1 MNWTEKA
8 KEIAEEILKEGNGNN
23 RDNYTRDEVLKL
35 LRKAAYSG
43 MEFECDN
50 WFLKRR

>member
-1 MNWTEKA
+1 MNWTDKA
-8 KEIAEEILKEGNGNN
+8 KEIAEEILKQENGNHKE
-23 RDNYTRDEVLKL
+23 NYTREEVIEL
-35 LRKAAYSG
+35 LRRAAYIG